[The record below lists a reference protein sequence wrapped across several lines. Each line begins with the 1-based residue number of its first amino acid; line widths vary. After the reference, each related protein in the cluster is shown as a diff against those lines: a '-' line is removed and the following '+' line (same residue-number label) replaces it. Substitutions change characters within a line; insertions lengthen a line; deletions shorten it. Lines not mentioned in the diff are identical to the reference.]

1 LTRSHS
7 MNARTPLPSMH
18 IVNRKKYAAKMK
30 MKIFLFSAE
39 KYSAVECMT
48 GSSIKETR
56 IAQNNVS

>member
-1 LTRSHS
+1 

-39 KYSAVECMT
+39 KYSVVECMT